1 MKKDYRKQNISV
13 LNLTDEIKNLLIE
26 NKINTIGQLEDKTL
40 TTFFNKYNFSIEQ
53 TNTIVNALK
62 NYFKENE
69 IIKKF

>member
-1 MKKDYRKQNISV
+1 MKKDYRKQNISA

-40 TTFFNKYNFSIEQ
+40 ITFFNKYNFSIEQ

>member
-1 MKKDYRKQNISV
+1 MKKDYKKQNISV

>member
-26 NKINTIGQLEDKTL
+26 NRINTIGQLEDKTL

>member
-13 LNLTDEIKNLLIE
+13 LNLTDEIRNMLIE

-69 IIKKF
+69 NIKKL